1 MRKSALDLI
10 SSVRAMLGN
19 MPNSVVS
26 NAQILTIA
34 NDVLDFIAATR
45 RPSELVGEWTF
56 TTVPSQDLYQMPEDV
71 ARILDVSVD
80 GVRLHETAIS
90 DLPHL
95 DRSAGEPRYWMMWRP
110 ETNPPYRQQIR
121 IVPTPDAA
129 YDVFAAVVFRHPQ
142 LVEDPVPTPIMLSH
156 GQFLAL
162 CEVVAEKIML
172 GFSPQE
178 SSQIATASQGRQEAD
193 LSYRYSSRGVS
204 RKPTKLGGAIV
215 PRSRRRSMW

>member
-19 MPNSVVS
+19 MPNAVVS
-26 NAQILTIA
+26 NAQILTVA
-34 NDVLDFIAATR
+34 NDVLDFIAATK

-56 TTVPSQDLYQMPEDV
+56 TTIPAQDVYQMPEDL

-80 GVRLHETAIS
+80 GVRIHEVAVS

-95 DRSAGEPRYWMMWRP
+95 DRTPGEPRYWMMWRP
-110 ETNPPYRQQIR
+110 EDTPPYRQQVR
-121 IVPTPDAA
+121 LVPAPDAS
-129 YDVFAAVVFRHPQ
+129 YEVFAAVVYRHRQ
-142 LVEDPVPTPIMLSH
+142 LVESPVPTPIMLSH
-156 GQFLAL
+156 GQFLSL
-162 CEVVAEKIML
+162 CEFVAEKIML

-178 SSQIATASQGRQEAD
+178 SSQIASASQGRQEAD

-204 RKPTKLGGAIV
+204 RKPGKVGGAIV
-215 PRSRRRSMW
+215 PRSRRRSVW